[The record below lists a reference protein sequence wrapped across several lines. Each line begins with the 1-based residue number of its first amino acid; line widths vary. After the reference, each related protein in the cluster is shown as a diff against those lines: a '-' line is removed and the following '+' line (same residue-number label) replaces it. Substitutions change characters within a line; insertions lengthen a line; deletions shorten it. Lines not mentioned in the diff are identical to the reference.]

1 MRKIQRHFILSFIAV
16 LSLSCS
22 ADDSVTVP
30 LFDGNSLLQ
39 NSIPLPETT
48 KLLINGV
55 YNVESGADSFGK
67 SVVIKWT
74 GKSFSVFTGKSFAY
88 FILKGG
94 IVDSSIIFEGYWR
107 FAQESNTGLAFLK
120 INLHEGG
127 REILQGKIPAVPII
141 IRGTFGDRN
150 SFSGSNLIFHYA
162 NAIRER
168 VEPFYIIAHRGGG
181 RNLDQLPES
190 ENSLGMMQI
199 AESFGANA
207 IEIDVRLTKDGIP
220 IIFHDANLSPR
231 LVIGEFAVGPIKNY
245 TYAHLIT
252 LCTLKNGELIPTL
265 EQALET
271 VLTQT
276 SLSLVWMD
284 VKDPLAIPLIIK
296 MQNDFSARASLLG
309 RKVEFL
315 IGLPDEDAINEYLKI
330 SPSKLAPSLNELD
343 YDSVIQTNSTV
354 WAPAWTE
361 GPMTDQVKRMQN
373 LGKRVFFWTVDAPE
387 FIKVFLDEGAANGI
401 LSNYP
406 SVVAYQYY
414 VK

>member
-1 MRKIQRHFILSFIAV
+1 MRKILLYFILGLITILSF
-16 LSLSCS
+16 SCS
-22 ADDSVTVP
+22 GDVAVTVP
-30 LFDGNSLLQ
+30 SFGDNSLLQ
-39 NSIPLPETT
+39 NSNPIPEKT
-48 KLLINGV
+48 KLLISGV

-67 SVVIKWT
+67 NVVIKWT
-74 GKSFSVFTGKSFAY
+74 GKSFSIFTGKNFAY
-88 FILKGG
+88 FILNSGV
-94 IVDSSIIFEGYWR
+94 VDSTIIFEGYWR
-107 FAQESNTGLAFLK
+107 FAQESNTGLASLK
-120 INLHEGG
+120 INLSEGG
-127 REILQGKIPAVPII
+127 REILQGKIPSVPII
-141 IRGTFGDRN
+141 IRGTFGDGN
-150 SFSGSNLIFHYA
+150 SFSGNNLIFHYA
-162 NAIRER
+162 NAIKESN
-168 VEPFYIIAHRGGG
+168 EPFYIIAHRGGG

-231 LVIGEFAVGPIKNY
+231 LIIGEFAVGPIKNY

-276 SLSLVWMD
+276 NLSLVWMD

-296 MQNDFSARASLLG
+296 MQNEFSARASLLG
-309 RKVEFL
+309 RKVELL
-315 IGLPDEDAINEYLKI
+315 IGLPDDNAINGYLNF
-330 SPSKLAPSLNELD
+330 SPTKSAPSLNELD
-343 YDSVIQTNSTV
+343 YDSVIKTNSTV
-354 WAPAWTE
+354 WAPAWTQ
-361 GPMTDQVKRMQN
+361 GPMTNQVKQMQN

-387 FIKVFLDEGAANGI
+387 YIKVFLEEGAANGI